1 MKGFGIMKTYSRAP
15 LRVEAIEYSPGKG
28 IEDGFELW
36 TKVITNGWI
45 NNDNLIQIEREDGQL
60 VCPFI
65 ENKRGRIFI
74 RKGDYIIFE
83 ADNEKHVCG
92 ADKFELRY
100 QPLD

>member
-1 MKGFGIMKTYSRAP
+1 MKEYNRAA
-15 LRVEAIEYSPGKG
+15 LKVKAVQYNPGEN

-45 NNDNLIQIEREDGQL
+45 KNDNLVQIKMEDGRI

-74 RKGDYIIFE
+74 REGDYIIIE
-83 ADNEKHVCG
+83 EDNEKHVCG
-92 ADKFELRY
+92 SEKFHLRY
-100 QPLD
+100 TPLT

>member
-1 MKGFGIMKTYSRAP
+1 MKEYNRAA
-15 LRVEAIEYSPGKG
+15 LRVKAVQYAIGQG

-45 NNDNLIQIEREDGQL
+45 KNDNLVQFKRDDGVI

-74 RKGDYIIFE
+74 REGDYVITE
-83 ADNEKHVCG
+83 EDNEKHVCG
-92 ADKFELRY
+92 AEKFSRRY
-100 QPLD
+100 TPLDN